1 MKWLALCAFLLV
13 SPALAQAPAPAPAP
27 APASATLPDVE
38 PTGFQAR
45 MQPEQVLLGEPFV
58 YELVI
63 THPADQRYELELPP
77 DLGDF
82 ELLSQART
90 PPEAGKEPAVTT
102 FRLKLS
108 AFNLGML
115 TLPELPF
122 LVSSAQEGPRRFVAP
137 ARTLEVASTL
147 PQDAEAEGADLKD
160 IQPPTE
166 VAIRSWTLLWWLLG
180 LLGAI
185 VVGLVAWRL
194 FEKYRNRP
202 QAEVKPLLP
211 LDVRTR
217 QALDTLKSEDLPA
230 QGRVKDFYFRLSE
243 IIRGY
248 LGERYGFDALE
259 CTSSELMVALRRK
272 QPLKFPEDGL
282 MRFVSESDLVKY
294 ARAESSPESCR
305 EALAFG
311 YELLD
316 KTWPPLV
323 PPLPEAASVSHA
335 SGPRVS

>member
-1 MKWLALCAFLLV
+1 MRWLALCAFFLV
-13 SPALAQAPAPAPAP
+13 SPALAQAPAPVPAAAQALAKLP
-27 APASATLPDVE
+27 AVE
-38 PTGFQAR
+38 PQGFQAR
-45 MQPEQVLLGEPFV
+45 VQPEQVLLGEPFV

-63 THPADQRYELELPP
+63 THPATHQYELALPS

-82 ELLSQART
+82 ELLSEVRT
-90 PPEAGKEPAVTT
+90 PPQGTEPAVTT
-102 FRLKLS
+102 FHLKLS

-115 TLPELPF
+115 TLPEVPF
-122 LVSSAQEGPRRFVAP
+122 LVNTQEGPMRFVAP
-137 ARTLEVASTL
+137 SRTLEVAGTL

-166 VAIRSWTLLWWLLG
+166 VAIRSLTLVWALLG
-180 LLGAI
+180 LLAAI
-185 VVGLVAWRL
+185 AVGLVAWRL
-194 FEKYRNRP
+194 FQKYRNRP
-202 QAEVKPLLP
+202 LAEVKPLLP

-217 QALDTLKSEDLPA
+217 QALEGLKAENLPA

-259 CTSSELMVALRRK
+259 CTSSELMVELRRK
-272 QPLKFPEDGL
+272 KPLKFPEDGL

-323 PPLPEAASVSHA
+323 PPLPEAAPVSHA

>member
-1 MKWLALCAFLLV
+1 MRWLALCAFLLA
-13 SPALAQAPAPAPAP
+13 SPALAQAPAPVSPSAQALAKLPA
-27 APASATLPDVE
+27 VE
-38 PTGFQAR
+38 PQGFQAR
-45 MQPEQVLLGEPFV
+45 VQPEQVLLGEPFV

-63 THPADQRYELELPP
+63 THPADHRYELELPA

-90 PPEAGKEPAVTT
+90 PPQGEPAVTT

-115 TLPELPF
+115 TLPEVPF
-122 LVSSAQEGPRRFVAP
+122 LVSTQEGPMRFMAP
-137 ARTLEVASTL
+137 ARTLEVAGTL
-147 PQDAEAEGADLKD
+147 PEDAQAEGADLKD

-166 VAIRSWTLLWWLLG
+166 VAIRSWTLLWGLLG
-180 LLGAI
+180 LLAAI

-194 FEKYRNRP
+194 FQKYRNRP
-202 QAEVKPLLP
+202 LAEVKPLLP

-217 QALDTLKSEDLPA
+217 QALDTLESEDLPA
-230 QGRVKDFYFRLSE
+230 KGKVKDFYFRLSE

-259 CTSSELMVALRRK
+259 CTSSELMQELRRK
-272 QPLKFPEDGL
+272 KPLQFPEDGL

-294 ARAESSPESCR
+294 ARAESTPESCR

-323 PPLPEAASVSHA
+323 PPLTEASLVSNA

>member
-1 MKWLALCAFLLV
+1 MRWLALGAVLLV
-13 SPALAQAPAPAPAP
+13 SPALAQAPAPAPAS
-27 APASATLPDVE
+27 ASATAKLPAVE
-38 PTGFQAR
+38 PEGFQAR
-45 MQPEQVLLGEPFV
+45 VQPEQVQLGEPFV

-63 THPADQRYELELPP
+63 THPADQRYELDLLP

-82 ELLSQART
+82 ELLTQART
-90 PPEAGKEPAVTT
+90 PPETGKEPAVTT

-122 LVSSAQEGPRRFVAP
+122 LVTTPEGPKRYVAP
-137 ARTLEVASTL
+137 GRTIEVAGTL
-147 PQDAEAEGADLKD
+147 PPDAEAEGADLKD

-166 VAIRSWTLLWWLLG
+166 VAIRSLTLVWVLLG
-180 LLGAI
+180 LLTAMALGF
-185 VVGLVAWRL
+185 GAWRL
-194 FEKYRNRP
+194 FQKYRNRP
-202 QAEVKPLLP
+202 MAEVKPLLP

-217 QALDTLKSEDLPA
+217 QALQGLEAEKLPE

-259 CTSSELMVALRRK
+259 CTSSELMVELRRK

-323 PPLPEAASVSHA
+323 PPLPEAAPVSHA

>member
-1 MKWLALCAFLLV
+1 MRWLALCALLLV
-13 SPALAQAPAPAPAP
+13 SPALAQAPAPVSPSAQALAKLPA
-27 APASATLPDVE
+27 VE
-38 PTGFQAR
+38 PQGFQAR
-45 MQPEQVLLGEPFV
+45 VEPEQVLLGEPFV

-63 THPADQRYELELPP
+63 THPADHRYELELPP

-90 PPEAGKEPAVTT
+90 PPQGSEPAVTT

-115 TLPELPF
+115 TLPEVPF
-122 LVSSAQEGPRRFVAP
+122 LVSTQEGPMRFMAP
-137 ARTLEVASTL
+137 SRTLEVAGTL
-147 PQDAEAEGADLKD
+147 PEDAQAEGADLKD

-166 VAIRSWTLLWWLLG
+166 VAIRSWTLLWGLLG
-180 LLGAI
+180 LLAAI

-194 FEKYRNRP
+194 FQKYRNRP
-202 QAEVKPLLP
+202 LAEVKPLLP

-230 QGRVKDFYFRLSE
+230 KGKVKDFYFRLSE

-259 CTSSELMVALRRK
+259 CTSSELMQELRRK
-272 QPLKFPEDGL
+272 KPLQFPEDGL

-294 ARAESSPESCR
+294 ARAESTPESCR

-323 PPLPEAASVSHA
+323 PPLTEAPLVSNA

>member
-1 MKWLALCAFLLV
+1 MRWLALCTFLLV
-13 SPALAQAPAPAPAP
+13 SPALAQEPAPAPSQVAL
-27 APASATLPDVE
+27 AKLPLVE
-38 PTGFQAR
+38 PQGFQAR
-45 MQPEQVLLGEPFV
+45 VQPEQVLLGEPFV

-63 THPADQRYELELPP
+63 THPADHRYDLELPP
-77 DLGDF
+77 ELGDF

-90 PPEAGKEPAVTT
+90 PPETGKEPAVTT
-102 FRLKLS
+102 FHLKLS

-115 TLPELPF
+115 SLPEVPF
-122 LVSSAQEGPRRFVAP
+122 LVSTPEGPRRFVAP
-137 ARTLEVASTL
+137 ARSLEVASTL
-147 PQDAEAEGADLKD
+147 PEDAQAEGADLKE

-166 VAIRSWTLLWWLLG
+166 VTIPSWTLAWVLAG
-180 LLGAI
+180 LLTAAGF
-185 VVGLVAWRL
+185 GLMVWRVL
-194 FEKYRNRP
+194 RKYRKHRVA
-202 QAEVKPLLP
+202 QVKPLLP

-217 QALDTLKSEDLPA
+217 QALDILKSEDLPA
-230 QGRVKDFYFRLSE
+230 KGKVKDFYFRLSE

-259 CTSSELMVALRRK
+259 CTSSELMQELRRK
-272 QPLKFPEDGL
+272 KPLQFPEDGL

-294 ARAESSPESCR
+294 ARAESTPESCR

-323 PPLPEAASVSHA
+323 PPLTEASLVSNA

>member
-1 MKWLALCAFLLV
+1 MRWLALCAFLLV

-27 APASATLPDVE
+27 ASAKLPDVE
-38 PTGFQAR
+38 PEGFQAR
-45 MQPEQVLLGEPFV
+45 VQPERVLVGEPFV

-63 THPADQRYELELPP
+63 THPSDQRYELELPP

-102 FRLKLS
+102 FRLRLS

-115 TLPELPF
+115 TLPDVPF
-122 LVSSAQEGPRRFVAP
+122 LVSTPEGPKRFVASG
-137 ARTLEVASTL
+137 RTLEVGSTL
-147 PQDAEAEGADLKD
+147 PQDAESEGADLKD

-166 VAIRSWTLLWWLLG
+166 VAIRSWTLLWGLLG
-180 LLGAI
+180 LLAATAL
-185 VVGLVAWRL
+185 GLVAWRL
-194 FEKYRNRP
+194 FQKYRNRP
-202 QAEVKPLLP
+202 TAAVEPLLP

-217 QALDTLKSEDLPA
+217 RALDTLRSENLPA
-230 QGRVKDFYFRLSE
+230 QGKVKDFYFRLSE
-243 IIRGY
+243 VVRGY

-259 CTSSELMVALRRK
+259 CTSSELMLKLRRMH
-272 QPLKFPEDGL
+272 PPGLPEEGL
-282 MRFVSESDLVKY
+282 LRFISESDLVKY

-316 KTWPPLV
+316 KTWPPL
-323 PPLPEAASVSHA
+323 PPPPEAVPVSHA

>member
-1 MKWLALCAFLLV
+1 MRWLALSVFLLV
-13 SPALAQAPAPAPAP
+13 SPALAQAPVSEPAP

-38 PTGFQAR
+38 PEGFQGSV
-45 MQPEQVLLGEPFV
+45 QPERVLVGEPFV

-63 THPADQRYELELPP
+63 THPANQRYELELPP

-90 PPEAGKEPAVTT
+90 PPRAGQEPAVTT
-102 FRLKLS
+102 FRLRLS

-115 TLPELPF
+115 TLPEVPF
-122 LVSSAQEGPRRFVAP
+122 LVSTPEGPKRFVAP
-137 ARTLEVASTL
+137 GRTLEVGSTL
-147 PQDAEAEGADLKD
+147 PEDAQSEGADLKD

-166 VAIRSWTLLWWLLG
+166 VAIRSWTLLWGLLG
-180 LLGAI
+180 LLAAALLA
-185 VVGLVAWRL
+185 VVAWRL
-194 FEKYRNRP
+194 FQKYRNRP
-202 QAEVKPLLP
+202 TREVEPLLP
-211 LDVRTR
+211 LDVRIR
-217 QALDTLKSEDLPA
+217 QSLKALESEGLPA
-230 QGRVKDFYFRLSE
+230 QGKTKDFYFRLSE
-243 IIRGY
+243 IVRGY

-259 CTSSELMVALRRK
+259 CTSSELMIKLRRMK
-272 QPLKFPEDGL
+272 PLGLPEDGL

-316 KTWPPLV
+316 KTWPPLM
-323 PPLPEAASVSHA
+323 PPPEAVPVSHA
-335 SGPRVS
+335 SGPPAVP

>member
-1 MKWLALCAFLLV
+1 MRWLALCAFLLV
-13 SPALAQAPAPAPAP
+13 SPALAQAPAPVSPSAQALAKLPA
-27 APASATLPDVE
+27 VE
-38 PTGFQAR
+38 PQGFQAR
-45 MQPEQVLLGEPFV
+45 VQPEQVLLGEPFV

-63 THPADQRYELELPP
+63 THPADHRYELELPP

-90 PPEAGKEPAVTT
+90 PPQGSEPAVTT

-115 TLPELPF
+115 TLPEVPF
-122 LVSSAQEGPRRFVAP
+122 LVSTQEGPMRFTAP
-137 ARTLEVASTL
+137 ARTLEVAGTL
-147 PQDAEAEGADLKD
+147 PQDAQAEGADLKD

-166 VAIRSWTLLWWLLG
+166 VAIRSWTLLWILVG
-180 LLGAI
+180 LLTAA

-194 FEKYRNRP
+194 FQKYRNRP
-202 QAEVKPLLP
+202 LAEVKPLLP

-217 QALDTLKSEDLPA
+217 QALDTLKSEDLPSK
-230 QGRVKDFYFRLSE
+230 GKVKDFYFRLSE

-259 CTSSELMVALRRK
+259 CTSSELMQELRRK
-272 QPLKFPEDGL
+272 KPLQFPEDGL

-294 ARAESSPESCR
+294 ARAESTPESCR

-323 PPLPEAASVSHA
+323 PPLPEASLVSNA